1 MSTKVAVISSRAF
14 KERLTK
20 LAQQITDIELD
31 FYIYK
36 HPAQTPTLLKSVKP
50 CDVLFITG
58 TLPYLYSKPMLENWP
73 IPWTYLKQDEFSVSN
88 TLLAV
93 VANHAIPLYC
103 LSIDVMDRRFVE
115 NVLSDIDYQHA
126 TPFIHEVTTAM
137 DNTALFETHLS
148 LWQQQKIDYVIT
160 SSHNVYEQLQQAHIP
175 SMCILDSSTSIL
187 HRLEETKALSRMTKS
202 ESAKVV
208 VGMLE
213 TPHEHDEF
221 ADAVTSIVHGI
232 QQPFEKEHV
241 EIYTTMGHLNH
252 ALEHQKLEKL
262 IKQAPFDVKMAF
274 GYGQSI
280 NEAEQNA
287 LYAMQYTKQNSICI
301 IDEHKNL
308 INPLK
313 EKNENLALQIK
324 DPSIMKLAK
333 ETQLSPL
340 NISKIIAFNKGR
352 QNTQFTAHDLSEYL
366 QVTRRTTE
374 RILKKLVDKDYVRVA
389 GEEMSYQQGRP
400 RTVYI
405 LNFAIY

>member
-93 VANHAIPLYC
+93 VANHAIPLHR
-103 LSIDVMDRRFVE
+103 LSIDVMDSRFVE
-115 NVLSDIDYQHA
+115 NVLFDIDYQHA

-160 SSHNVYEQLQQAHIP
+160 SSHNVYEQLQQANIP

-213 TPHEHDEF
+213 TPHGHNEF

-232 QQPFEKEHV
+232 QQPFDKEHV